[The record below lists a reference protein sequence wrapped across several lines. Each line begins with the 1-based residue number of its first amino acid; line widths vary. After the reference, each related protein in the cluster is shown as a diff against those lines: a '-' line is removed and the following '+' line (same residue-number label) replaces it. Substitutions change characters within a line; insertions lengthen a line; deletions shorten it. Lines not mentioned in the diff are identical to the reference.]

1 MAFSTTTVQP
11 QSQHIPAPKPHSTDS
26 VASLLSAIMLTVY
39 AGRQSRK
46 QLRKLKRKA
55 AWLLVKQKAGSLFS
69 RKAAS
74 ERQII
79 IYVLIGILALV
90 LVFYYPIAALVLA
103 IIGLILFLT
112 GTI

>member
-11 QSQHIPAPKPHSTDS
+11 NAQLTPAQKPAATDS
-26 VASLLSAIMLTVY
+26 LALLSAVLLTVY
-39 AGRQSRK
+39 AGKQSRK

-55 AWLLVKQKAGSLFS
+55 AWLLVKQKAATLFS

-79 IYVLIGILALV
+79 IYVLIGVLIIALV
-90 LVFYYPIAALVLA
+90 IIEPIVALVLA